1 MKPARPAIFLGIEG
15 VISTADT
22 DIADRVL
29 SETARGRPVSGK
41 AIETLFAND
50 ACANLR
56 LLQAEFNAE
65 FVVTSVWAE
74 VLEKAELSKLLTQA
88 RLTFVVE
95 NLHRHWCS
103 TFSEW
108 SCRRDEI
115 EDWLRLHGRPSKP
128 QFVVIDAAATGQSLL
143 NSPLLDR
150 TVFCHQRRGFGL
162 AELDRA
168 QKILRA

>member
-1 MKPARPAIFLGIEG
+1 MKPARPVIFLGIEG

-41 AIETLFAND
+41 AIETLFSND

-74 VLEKAELSKLLTQA
+74 VLEKAELSKLFELA
-88 RLTFVVE
+88 GLEFIVE

-103 TFSEW
+103 PFSEW
-108 SCRRDEI
+108 SVRTGEI
-115 EDWLRLHGRPSKP
+115 EDWLRLHGPTAVP
-128 QFVVIDAAATGQSLL
+128 FVIIDAAATGASLL
-143 NSPLLDR
+143 NSRLLDR